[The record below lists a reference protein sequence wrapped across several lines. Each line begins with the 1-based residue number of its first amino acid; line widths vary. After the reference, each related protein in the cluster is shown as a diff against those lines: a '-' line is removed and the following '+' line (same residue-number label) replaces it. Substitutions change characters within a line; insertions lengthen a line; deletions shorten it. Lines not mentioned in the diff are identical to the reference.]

1 MGGWRS
7 ATRGVGRPQ
16 GGEDAGG
23 AEKGQRN
30 RGPEHRAGGRCRQLE
45 AALADQVGGHGGK
58 RRLAEGLG
66 QTEMPGAA
74 IAMVA
79 HEVGVHPLDVAT
91 LAALLAAGDPAAAPD
106 AAAAHLA
113 AWGKVLG

>member
-1 MGGWRS
+1 
-7 ATRGVGRPQ
+7 
-16 GGEDAGG
+16 
-23 AEKGQRN
+23 
-30 RGPEHRAGGRCRQLE
+30 
-45 AALADQVGGHGGK
+45 
-58 RRLAEGLG
+58 
-66 QTEMPGAA
+66 MPGAA